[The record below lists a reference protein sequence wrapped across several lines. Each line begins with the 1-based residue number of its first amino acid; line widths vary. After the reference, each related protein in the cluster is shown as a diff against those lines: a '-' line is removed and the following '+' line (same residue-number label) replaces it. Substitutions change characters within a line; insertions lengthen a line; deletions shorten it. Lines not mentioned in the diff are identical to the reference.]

1 MYQISRKNRFLALF
15 SLSLGIFF
23 AADDQTVVVTVLPEI
38 MKDLSLNVTDID
50 KAAWTI
56 TGYLLGYV
64 SIMPI
69 SGRLSDMFNRR
80 NVYLIAITLFM
91 IGSIGTGITNL
102 NFEQIG
108 YLADESV
115 ILSKFTRLTETI
127 EWVIA
132 TRIFQAIG
140 AGALI
145 PISIALVG
153 DLFSTDD
160 RGIPYGIIG
169 ASAEAGAVLGPIW
182 GAVIDSVWQWKAIF
196 WLNVPIGLI
205 IVIFVYLTVPN
216 KTTSLKHKLDLTGAT
231 LVSVGIISITYAFS
245 KVSNS
250 NLMFLMWGLI
260 GTISLLTF
268 YFKSKNIEHSIIP
281 LEIFKNR
288 AFVAANLVHFL
299 YGTSLI
305 IVMVTIPLMAN
316 TVLSGDSLKGGL
328 MLTRLTIA
336 IVPSAIVGGYL
347 SKKYEL
353 RLFCIPSLLVGAF
366 TLFLI
371 SRWDSTIS
379 DPYMSI
385 QLILCGTVFGILI
398 APITVAAIDNSQKE
412 LRGSAAGIITASRFL
427 GMTIGIAGLSAWGAG
442 RFQNLASGISL
453 PIPRSGESSLDFLQR
468 TQNFELE
475 LLSAGTE
482 LFSNFFLIAAA
493 MCILAIFPF
502 LFIKRKKS

>member
-1 MYQISRKNRFLALF
+1 MYQTFRKNRSLALL

-64 SIMPI
+64 TIMPI
-69 SGRLSDMFNRR
+69 SGRLSDMFNRK

-91 IGSIGTGITNL
+91 VGSIGTGITNL
-102 NFEQIG
+102 NFGQIG
-108 YLADESV
+108 SSDNESV
-115 ILSKFTRLTETI
+115 IVSNFAHWTGTI

-145 PISIALVG
+145 PISIAIVG
-153 DLFSTDD
+153 DIFSADD

-169 ASAEAGAVLGPIW
+169 ASAETGAVVGPIW
-182 GAVIDSVWQWKAIF
+182 GAVIDSVWHWKAIF

-205 IVIFVYLTVPN
+205 IVVFVYLTVPN
-216 KTTSLKHKLDLTGAT
+216 KTSLLKEKLDLTGAI
-231 LVSVGIISITYAFS
+231 LVSIGIISITYAFS
-245 KVSNS
+245 KISNS
-250 NLMFLMWGLI
+250 NIMFLIWALI
-260 GTISLLTF
+260 GTIPFLLF
-268 YFKSKNIEHSIIP
+268 YFKSKKIKHSIIP

-288 AFVAANLVHFL
+288 AFVAANLIHFL

-336 IVPSAIVGGYL
+336 IVPSAILGGYL
-347 SKKYEL
+347 STKYEL
-353 RLFCIPSLLVGAF
+353 RFFCIPSLLVGAF
-366 TLFLI
+366 SLFLM
-371 SRWDSTIS
+371 SRWDSSIS
-379 DPYMSI
+379 DPNMSVL
-385 QLILCGTVFGILI
+385 LITCGIVFGILI
-398 APITVAAIDNSQKE
+398 APITVAAIDNSRKE

-427 GMTIGIAGLSAWGAG
+427 GMTMGIAGLSAWGAG

-453 PIPRSGESSLDFLQR
+453 PIPLSDESSTNFLQR
-468 TQNFELE
+468 TQNFEQE

-493 MCILAIFPF
+493 VCILAIFPF
-502 LFIKRKKS
+502 LFIKKKIN